1 MWLVLIVES
10 IDLDSSKTHTYTHT
24 YPVEMVS
31 TSLPSF
37 STRKDSELALVLLG
51 RYATDAVDLAS
62 KAVLSVGS

>member
-24 YPVEMVS
+24 HS
-31 TSLPSF
+31 SRNPSF
-37 STRKDSELALVLLG
+37 STRKDSELALVLLA